1 METTEKHAIA
11 KEVKWQSEK
20 LSQNIV
26 AGKAQVSSATISQ
39 LRAGNWEL
47 IAARMFRKVQRNLRI
62 DLNWKVALTD
72 NLKEVY
78 YYCEKSQNEG
88 LAICISEHAGRGKTN
103 GYRFYDRRNKEVLH
117 LECETTWTK
126 KTFVR
131 SLLLSLGSTYEG
143 TTEEMLR
150 AFNRKVRD
158 LEKPLLILDQAD
170 KLKDPQLDLFMDF
183 YNAHKGYLGIILS
196 GVKAL
201 EVRIDKGRR
210 KDKPGYAE
218 TYSRFGGTYITLDPV
233 KLPDVKLIC
242 EANGVADPAE
252 IQTIYDTCG
261 GDFRRVERS
270 IKKTHIAKQ
279 STAKISA

>member
-1 METTEKHAIA
+1 MEQLEKQAIT
-11 KEVKWQSEK
+11 KEVKWQAEK

-26 AGKAQVSSATISQ
+26 AGKAQASSATISQ
-39 LRAGNWEL
+39 MVSGNWDH
-47 IAARMFRKVQRNLRI
+47 IADKMFRRVQRNLRI
-62 DLNWKVALTD
+62 DLNWNVAMTD
-72 NLKEVY
+72 NLKEIY
-78 YYCEKSQNEG
+78 YYCEKAQKES
-88 LAICISEHAGRGKTN
+88 LAICISEDAGRGKTN

-131 SLLLSLGSTYEG
+131 NLLLSLGSTYEG

-150 AFNRKVRD
+150 TFNRKIRD

-201 EVRIDKGRR
+201 EKRIDNGKR

-218 TYSRFGGTYITLDPV
+218 TYSRFGGTYITLDPIR
-233 KLPDVKLIC
+233 KPDVKAIC
-242 EANGVADPAE
+242 EANGVESEEDV
-252 IQTIYDTCG
+252 QTTYDTCG
-261 GDFRRVERS
+261 GDLRRVERS
-270 IKKTHIAKQ
+270 IKRIHIAKQ
-279 STAKISA
+279 STEKISA

>member
-1 METTEKHAIA
+1 METTEKTEIA

-20 LSQNIV
+20 TSQNIV

-39 LRAGNWEL
+39 IISGNWNH
-47 IAARMFRKVQRNLRI
+47 IADRMWRKVQRNLRI
-62 DLNWKVALTD
+62 DLNWNIAMTD

-78 YYCEKSQNEG
+78 YYCEKSQQEG
-88 LAICISEHAGRGKTN
+88 IAICIAEPAGHGKTN
-103 GYRFYDRRNKEVLH
+103 GYRFFDRQNKDVLH
-117 LECETTWTK
+117 IECETTWTK

-131 SLLLSLGSTYEG
+131 ALLLALGSTFEG

-183 YNAHKGYLGIILS
+183 YNAHKGYLGIVLS

-201 EVRIDKGRR
+201 EIRIEKGRQR
-210 KDKPGYAE
+210 DKVGYAE
-218 TYSRFGGTYITLDPV
+218 TYSRFGSTYITLDPISRA
-233 KLPDVKLIC
+233 DVKAIC
-242 EANGVADPAE
+242 EANGLSDEAE

-261 GDFRRVERS
+261 GDFRRVERD
-270 IKKTHIAKQ
+270 IKKYHITKQ
-279 STAKISA
+279 GQKISA